1 VDSTIRLITP
11 ADSIS
16 SLTGLIR
23 RAYKVLGDMGFN
35 YTGTYQDDAITRERI
50 VRGECYVMLESG
62 NIVGTILLYPP
73 PIPWA
78 TAGTWYARTKVACC
92 GQFAVEPN
100 LQRSGRGSKLME
112 VIEQRAAELGATELA
127 LDTSE
132 GATHL
137 IRFYTNRGYR
147 FVEHIH
153 HEGKNYRSSVF
164 SKTLVK
170 NRSTVGG

>member
-1 VDSTIRLITP
+1 MDSTIRLVTP
-11 ADSIS
+11 ADSIA

-23 RAYKVLGDMGFN
+23 RAYKALADMGFN
-35 YTGTYQDDAITRERI
+35 YTGTYQDDEITRKRI
-50 VRGECYVMLESG
+50 IGSECYVLVE
-62 NIVGTILLYPP
+62 NDHIVGTILLYPP
-73 PIPWA
+73 PLQWGPV
-78 TAGTWYARTKVACC
+78 GSWYARPNIACC

-100 LQRSGRGSKLME
+100 LQRSGRGSRLME
-112 VIEQRAAELGATELA
+112 VVEQRAGELGATELA

-147 FVEHIH
+147 FIEHIH
-153 HEGKNYRSSVF
+153 HEGKNYRSAVF

-170 NRSTVGG
+170 NRSAVGE